1 MSIEFGSHNN
11 NDEKLSQSYSNEIK
25 ISSNNQKTFFLFDRM
40 LRIKEKKSK
49 TRFLKL
55 WENCEKSICIQKN
68 QPNHFIFK

>member
-55 WENCEKSICIQKN
+55 
-68 QPNHFIFK
+68 